1 MAAAGE
7 GDAIPQMELCN
18 VVASLGLQAY
28 LWETITELKNQ
39 LIVSNYKIECL
50 EAQLEEMGKDA

>member
-1 MAAAGE
+1 MGASGE

-18 VVASLGLQAY
+18 VVAVLGLQSY

-39 LIVSNYKIECL
+39 LIVANYKIDCL
-50 EAQLEEMGKDA
+50 EKQLEEIGKDA